1 MSNTFGNSAVIFPL
15 HLLTIMIQRKTSF
28 VWWFCSKYFSTTR
41 VHNCV
46 STIAK
51 SVKTSENHIIDR
63 NGFWESTLSKPI
75 MNVGIGNICF
85 LLYLFIG
92 CPEKMSH
99 GLYKFKMADEVDVV
113 QFSCELENM

>member
-1 MSNTFGNSAVIFPL
+1 
-15 HLLTIMIQRKTSF
+15 
-28 VWWFCSKYFSTTR
+28 
-41 VHNCV
+41 
-46 STIAK
+46 
-51 SVKTSENHIIDR
+51 
-63 NGFWESTLSKPI
+63 

-92 CPEKMSH
+92 CSEKMSH